1 MSYAWRCLGAPW
13 QGSQPV
19 LPHRRSFSTC
29 LGEAGSTLLPL
40 SLLGSVSLIVSGSA
54 GGTVSVGSKVSQ
66 ASISV
71 EAASAATRD
80 VPRDRGGSGVP
91 SLASA
96 PESDPAA
103 GHISTVPLPAPF
115 RNSIRGTPHAP
126 GPGLCRG
133 IPSLSF
139 LTSSPGQG
147 PFQYMLGTQP
157 PCHRAALSQAMGELG
172 VGRMSGGAI
181 AAASHCPERASAQ
194 EGPQQG
200 LEPDLTSLASVTGKA
215 SRDSTRRQLGPQGR
229 RGQPGKSG
237 GGKALL
243 P

>member
-1 MSYAWRCLGAPW
+1 M
-13 QGSQPV
+13 
-19 LPHRRSFSTC
+19 
-29 LGEAGSTLLPL
+29 
-40 SLLGSVSLIVSGSA
+40 
-54 GGTVSVGSKVSQ
+54 SVGSKVSQ

-71 EAASAATRD
+71 EAASVATRD

-91 SLASA
+91 SLAPA

-139 LTSSPGQG
+139 LTPSPGQG

-157 PCHRAALSQAMGELG
+157 PCHRAAPGQATGELG

-237 GGKALL
+237 GARPLFHRTPEMTGGSQAAESGS
-243 P
+243 